1 MRPVSEAS
9 PGVGVRRLLLLGNP
23 RFLLVWGAGG
33 LTGVVRWL
41 QLLVLGIYTFQITG
55 SPLLVS
61 VVPMLWMLPLALC
74 GPPVGVVA
82 DRVSRKLLLLASLAM
97 MFGVSVAMALAAR
110 TGAIGFAHVALAS
123 VFGGI
128 FWAADM
134 PVRRRLLGDLAGG
147 DLATAMSLDSA
158 TSNATRMIG
167 PVLGGV
173 VLQAFS
179 LVGVFVLSAA
189 VFAVSLAAI
198 AFTPVPGTPRRAQ
211 STYFLR
217 ELISGIRFVAGD
229 ARLRWVLAVTVVFNV
244 WGFPFTSMIPVIG
257 AGRLGLDSSMV
268 GLLSSAEG
276 LGAFIGAVAVALAA
290 RPKGFAPLY
299 LWGTAAYLALV
310 GCLGV
315 VSLAGGEVVDSF
327 LAASGILLAVGLAG
341 ACFSAMQGTLSYLN
355 APPEYRSRV
364 LGVLTLCIGTAP
376 IGFLHVGWLAETFG
390 VPAALMITGAE
401 GLLALLLLRVCG
413 ARYDAGAGGPAPG

>member
-1 MRPVSEAS
+1 
-9 PGVGVRRLLLLGNP
+9 
-23 RFLLVWGAGG
+23 
-33 LTGVVRWL
+33 
-41 QLLVLGIYTFQITG
+41 
-55 SPLLVS
+55 
-61 VVPMLWMLPLALC
+61 
-74 GPPVGVVA
+74 
-82 DRVSRKLLLLASLAM
+82 M

-110 TGAIGFAHVALAS
+110 AGAIGFAHVALAS

-179 LVGVFVLSAA
+179 LAGVFVLSAA

-198 AFTPVPGTPRRAQ
+198 ALTPVPGTPRRAQ

-229 ARLRWVLAVTVVFNV
+229 ARLRWVLSVTVVFNV

-341 ACFSAMQGTLSYLN
+341 ACFSAHAEHALLSERPAGVPQPRARRADAVHRDRPDRVPARRL
-355 APPEYRSRV
+355 ARRDVRRPGRADDHRSR
-364 LGVLTLCIGTAP
+364 GTARVAAAMGMRREIRCGRGRP
-376 IGFLHVGWLAETFG
+376 GSGVSGGATAPVVASRILELRDSPTEMDSRFL
-390 VPAALMITGAE
+390 PAFARMTGNDDHRKSKAS
-401 GLLALLLLRVCG
+401 R
-413 ARYDAGAGGPAPG
+413 